1 MRGRTDEAGH
11 GELSGLNFGWRK
23 LLQAIRFADG
33 MVTDTKTGLQRIMDR
48 LTATAEKYEMKLNTN
63 KDKSY
68 DYL

>member
-1 MRGRTDEAGH
+1 
-11 GELSGLNFGWRK
+11 
-23 LLQAIRFADG
+23 LLQAIRLADDQA
-33 MVTDTKTGLQRIMDR
+33 MVADTKTGLQRIMDR